1 MERSLLARSAKSVF
15 FEEFNDIDIFIEDTA
30 VGYEKLFMELFSRVF
45 AGSYRVS
52 NVFPLGSRGAVI
64 AECDQNLPN
73 IKRPTLY
80 VVDGDLHLINQN
92 TENRVGLYTLPYY
105 CVENLLID
113 ENAIHNLINEESAVI
128 SREHLIEEFDYQG
141 WVRNNS
147 EILTDLFIEYG
158 VAFSTCPSIQTVAFD
173 ISNLVSSNTGDVDR
187 NKVATRKSAVTNAVI
202 EEIGADEYRRHRS
215 RIEAFALNSEDAF
228 LKFVSAKDYILPLL
242 LMRIRRITSTKAP
255 NVNIK
260 LRLAMICN
268 LTGIADS
275 IQYVAN
281 S

>member
-1 MERSLLARSAKSVF
+1 MERNLLARSAKSVF

-45 AGSYRVS
+45 AGTYRVS
-52 NVFPLGSRGAVI
+52 NVFPLGSRGSVI

-92 TENRVGLYTLPYY
+92 TENRLGLYTLPYY
-105 CVENLLID
+105 CVENLLVD

-128 SREHLIEEFDYQG
+128 SREDLIDLFDYSG
-141 WVRNNS
+141 WVSSNS
-147 EILTDLFIEYG
+147 GVLTDLFIEYG
-158 VAFSTCPSIQTVAFD
+158 VAFTTCPNIQTVAFD
-173 ISNLVSSNTGDVDR
+173 ISNLVSSNTGDVDHV
-187 NKVATRKSAVTNAVI
+187 KVAARKRAITSAII
-202 EEIGADEYRRHRS
+202 EKIGTDEYHLHRA
-215 RIEAFALNSEDAF
+215 RIEAFAFNSEDAF

-260 LRLAMICN
+260 LRLAMVCN

-275 IQYVAN
+275 KQYVAN
-281 S
+281 A